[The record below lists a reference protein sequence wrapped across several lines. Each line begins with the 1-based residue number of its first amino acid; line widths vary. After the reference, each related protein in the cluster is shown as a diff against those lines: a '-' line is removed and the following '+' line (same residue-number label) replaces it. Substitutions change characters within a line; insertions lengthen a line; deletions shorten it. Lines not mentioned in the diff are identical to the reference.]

1 MCSWFKE
8 KEAINSYEKM
18 LKSARCFPGGGSRW
32 WAWAPCCLCASPSTQ
47 REEAGGDSKLVLGVE
62 LPSPGGGGGGGG
74 SGHGGVERRPGL
86 PTCGLEGPFPPN
98 HLPSSLLFLQHDHKD
113 EKTLFLEKK
122 HLFHHNQS
130 SGEPKKQGFFRS
142 WRKVA
147 MISAEKYFLEFDIG
161 EHLSQNWWCEMP
173 MYQRKSWKLE
183 SPTPHPWAPGPG
195 RTFFL

>member
-1 MCSWFKE
+1 MGLSALLPAYLPLLPHREKKQEETANWF
-8 KEAINSYEKM
+8 
-18 LKSARCFPGGGSRW
+18 W
-32 WAWAPCCLCASPSTQ
+32 
-47 REEAGGDSKLVLGVE
+47 GVE
-62 LPSPGGGGGGGG
+62 LPSPGGGGGGGGGGG

-122 HLFHHNQS
+122 HLFHHNQC

-147 MISAEKYFLEFDIG
+147 MISTENYFLEFDIG
-161 EHLSQNWWCEMP
+161 GHLSQI
-173 MYQRKSWKLE
+173 
-183 SPTPHPWAPGPG
+183 
-195 RTFFL
+195 